1 MTNLRNHLFTGTL
14 GRVILCAIA
23 GTGGCLWAQDT
34 SIRVAEPELKKAAV
48 TKVNPEYPAIA
59 RQLHL
64 AGRAEVEVYVTPDGD
79 VEKVQPLSGNPIFT
93 NSAISAVKKWKF
105 TPFKADGKP
114 AKAVGTLTFSFTG

>member
-1 MTNLRNHLFTGTL
+1 
-14 GRVILCAIA
+14 VILCAIA